1 MVANS
6 AHEDRQ
12 LVEQALAGSQRACYA
27 LVERYERP
35 VFSIIL
41 RMVRDRALAEDLA
54 QETFV
59 KAFRS
64 LASYDRRRK
73 LSSWLFTIA
82 HNTTI
87 DHLRRKRLAT
97 VPLEVEGDE
106 MSPVDRAAAPAAEG
120 PERVALRADLLRAF
134 EAALTELRPD
144 HAEVLVLRFQEGMA
158 YDEIAEIMGLPLGTV
173 KTHLHRARKALAAR
187 LQELGVYRPG
197 DPR

>member
-1 MVANS
+1 MVAKS
-6 AHEDRQ
+6 AHDDRQ
-12 LVEQALAGSQRACYA
+12 LVEQALAGSQRAYYA

-35 VFSIIL
+35 VFSVIL

-64 LASYDRRRK
+64 LASYDQTRK

-82 HNTTI
+82 HNAAI

-97 VPLEVEGDE
+97 VPLETEGDRAA
-106 MSPVDRAAAPAAEG
+106 PVDRAAAPAAEG
-120 PERVALRADLLRAF
+120 PEREALRADLLRAF
-134 EAALTELRPD
+134 ETVLAELRPD
-144 HAEVLVLRFQEGMA
+144 HAEALVLRFQEGLA

-173 KTHLHRARKALAAR
+173 KTHLHRARKTLAAR
-187 LQELGVYRPG
+187 LEEIGVYRPRG
-197 DPR
+197 HR

>member
-1 MVANS
+1 
-6 AHEDRQ
+6 
-12 LVEQALAGSQRACYA
+12 
-27 LVERYERP
+27 
-35 VFSIIL
+35 
-41 RMVRDRALAEDLA
+41 MVRDRALAEDLA

-64 LASYDRRRK
+64 LGSYDRRRK

-106 MSPVDRAAAPAAEG
+106 ISPVDRAAAPAAEG

-144 HAEVLVLRFQEGMA
+144 YAEVLVLRFQEGMA
-158 YDEIAEIMGLPLGTV
+158 YDEIAEVMGLPLGTV

-197 DPR
+197 DPG